1 MISKGKG
8 KKKKN
13 ISRACFLV
21 FELITELQTRNQSE
35 SDVYAVS
42 WEKISKTCMKIK
54 VFSVTNTKDL
64 KRNSWDIR

>member
-42 WEKISKTCMKIK
+42 
-54 VFSVTNTKDL
+54 
-64 KRNSWDIR
+64 